1 MAPIAGPQIT
11 LMMLKAM
18 SHDLTFRINQKM
30 DARMQLSMNS
40 IFLGQKKSA
49 IYQQLSQMQD
59 ATSNNSAYNQANA
72 NLKIYEQE
80 EARIASMEKILE
92 MELTKLQNEL
102 KQVQAREEAT
112 QKMVDEGCKQIAGSM
127 GR

>member
-18 SHDLTFRINQKM
+18 SHDLTFRINMKM
-30 DARMQLSMNS
+30 DARMQLSMQS
-40 IFLGQKKSA
+40 IFIGNKKAA
-49 IYQQLSQMQD
+49 IYQQLSQYQGD
-59 ATSNNSAYNQANA
+59 ANQQGYI
-72 NLKIYEQE
+72 NLNGYLKQYENE
-80 EARIASMEKILE
+80 EAKIASYEKMLE

-112 QKMVDEGCKQIAGSM
+112 QKMVDEGCKSIAGSM